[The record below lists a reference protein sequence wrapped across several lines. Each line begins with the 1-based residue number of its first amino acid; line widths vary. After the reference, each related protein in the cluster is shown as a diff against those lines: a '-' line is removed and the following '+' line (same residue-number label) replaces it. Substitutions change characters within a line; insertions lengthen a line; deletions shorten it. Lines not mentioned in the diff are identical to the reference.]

1 MSVTRSPADLR
12 NPGPVGATIDRA
24 STADL
29 VMLAVDTGPVP
40 EQLGALLL
48 LDKGSD
54 PDPDAMLRVIADR
67 ATTITRLRQRL
78 VWPPAGCGRPVWI
91 DDPGYRADQPIRL
104 LRCPAPGDEQ
114 ALLDLLTGIVTT
126 PLPFTSPLWTAV
138 LVTGL
143 ADGGMALAFVVHH
156 VLADGIG
163 GLAVLARLV
172 DQSPRPAA
180 SAPETTPDSGFPS
193 TLPSTLPRPDPA
205 SFPAPAP
212 SWAMLAA
219 DARSERRA
227 SLSRLGWAIRGL
239 RTSLSGAGGWHAPA
253 AAPCSLVARTGPDR
267 RLAVAHADL
276 GALRKAAHRR
286 GGTVNDALLAAVTG
300 ALGALLEGRSEHVTT
315 FRVTVPVAARKA
327 PSGAVLGNE
336 VVPLV
341 VGLPAD
347 GDPAQRVGRISAIVK
362 AARAELSGPSL
373 VVLLGPVFQ
382 AIAGLRLYR
391 WYLNHQRRFH
401 TLVSNVKGPKAKV
414 SIGGVPVRE
423 LIGVSVAESGNVAV
437 NFVAMSYAGT
447 LTVTIVAEPHLVP
460 DLPELASL
468 LQAELDALTH

>member
-1 MSVTRSPADLR
+1 MTVARSSGDVRSL
-12 NPGPVGATIDRA
+12 GSVGATIDRA
-24 STADL
+24 SPADL

-40 EQLGALLL
+40 QQLGALLL
-48 LDKGSD
+48 LDNGSD
-54 PDPDAMLRVIADR
+54 LDPAATLRVITDR
-67 ATTITRLRQRL
+67 ATTIPRLRQRL

-91 DDPGYRADQPIRL
+91 DDPTYYADQHIRR
-104 LRCPAPGDEQ
+104 LRCPAPGDQQ
-114 ALLDLLTGIVTT
+114 ALLDVLTTIVSA
-126 PLPFTSPLWTAV
+126 PLPFTRPLWTAV

-143 ADGGMALAFVVHH
+143 ADRGTALIFVLHH

-172 DQSPRPAA
+172 DQAQRPAELLA
-180 SAPETTPDSGFPS
+180 DNTFPV
-193 TLPSTLPRPDPA
+193 
-205 SFPAPAP
+205 PAP

-219 DARSERRA
+219 DAQSERRA
-227 SLSRLGWAIRGL
+227 ALSRLGWTIRGL

-253 AAPCSLVARTGPDR
+253 AAPCSLVARTGPGR
-267 RLAVAHADL
+267 RLAVARADL
-276 GALRKAAHRR
+276 SALRTTAHRQ

-300 ALGALLEGRSEHVTT
+300 ALGALLERRGERVSTL
-315 FRVTVPVAARKA
+315 RVTVPIAARKT
-327 PSGAVLGNE
+327 PTGAVLGNE

-341 VGLPAD
+341 VGLPAG
-347 GDPAQRVGRISAIVK
+347 GDPRTRIERISAIVK
-362 AARAELSGPSL
+362 AARGQLTGPPL

-391 WYLNHQRRFH
+391 VYLNHQRRFH

-423 LIGVSVAESGNVAV
+423 LIPVSVAESGNVAV
-437 NFVAMSYAGT
+437 NFVALSYAGS
-447 LTVTIVAEPHLVP
+447 LTVTIVAEPDLVP

-468 LQAELDALTH
+468 LQAELDALTN